1 MKALAILAL
10 AALLGGCAIVEPSQR
25 IQRDTFGVYNVYTI
39 P

>member
-10 AALLGGCAIVEPSQR
+10 AALLGACAVVEPSYR
-25 IQRDTFGVYNVYTI
+25 IQRDTFGVQNVYEI